1 MTLRNLSTRD
11 QLRELGN
18 ATAAGFCGACFGLL
32 LGFGN
37 LGGAVWYD
45 LRAGLVLAV
54 ALFAVFFCSAI
65 LAAIID
71 LDD

>member
-1 MTLRNLSTRD
+1 MTFRNLSTRD

-18 ATAAGFCGACFGLL
+18 ATTAGFCGAFFGLL
-32 LGFGN
+32 LGFGD
-37 LGGAVWYD
+37 LGGVVWYD
-45 LRAGLVLAV
+45 IRAGFVLAV

>member
-1 MTLRNLSTRD
+1 MKIREITTRD

-18 ATAAGFCGACFGLL
+18 ATAAGFCGAFLGLL
-32 LGFGN
+32 LGFGD
-37 LGGAVWYD
+37 LGGVVWYD
-45 LRAGLVLAV
+45 LRAGFVLAV